1 MSFLKLNKS
10 QKEAFKEILKRHRK
24 ELKVVHEKEEQ
35 WEERLKEEFIKPEF
49 NKKKFIKESLKIK
62 REIAK
67 LRQIFLSK
75 STLF

>member
-1 MSFLKLNKS
+1 LSFLKLNKS